1 MSLHLRTLP
10 AGFMVPCLPTSAKR
24 PDLAAAQQFAR
35 MTMRQPTQ
43 FLEQCLQYLEFIQ
56 PRPQRR
62 DELIVIA
69 DSCKAARGRQYRTLG

>member
-43 FLEQCLQYLEFIQ
+43 FLEQWSSSS
-56 PRPQRR
+56 R
-62 DELIVIA
+62 
-69 DSCKAARGRQYRTLG
+69 ARNVAMS